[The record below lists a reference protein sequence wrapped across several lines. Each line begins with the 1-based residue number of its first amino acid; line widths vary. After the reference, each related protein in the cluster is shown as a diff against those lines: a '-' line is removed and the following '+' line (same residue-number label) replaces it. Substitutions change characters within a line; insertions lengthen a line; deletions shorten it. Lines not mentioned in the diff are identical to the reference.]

1 MQLNDRL
8 ICAPTLEEA
17 IDHQPLIVAPDT
29 LLIDIIALMS
39 QEGGK
44 SCSLPNFHSP
54 SDQLS
59 IREPRSSCVLI
70 MHSDQLLGIFTERD
84 IVRLTANGINFEEV
98 TVAEVMAQ
106 PVITFPQ
113 TACRDIFAALF
124 IFRRYRIRHLPIVDD
139 HGQLVGVVSPE
150 RIRQVLRPANLL
162 KLRRVSEVMTPQ
174 VVHALPAV
182 SVLSLAQLM
191 NKHRVSC
198 VVITSDNGED
208 NCLPV
213 GIVTERDIVQFQSLK
228 LNLSKVQ
235 AQDVMSTPL
244 FLLSPEDSLWTAHQE
259 MQKRRVRRLVVSWNW
274 GQGIGIV
281 TQTTLLRVFDPMEMY
296 GIVETL
302 QQTVEQLDPAKESVN
317 KSHKAITPGEQ
328 SGEVPENAI
337 ALSGDSFNHQSE
349 PPNKDQN
356 RELTVILSQR
366 IEGQGLNHS
375 QQCEALNYPKSN
387 LGTSQDYQLC
397 ILLNTIQAILENLL
411 NQSNLS
417 SELRQSQLNSA
428 LDNVDQMRE
437 LIQKAQN
444 QSCRDQVVVDQVGTS
459 SS

>member
-39 QEGGK
+39 KERGK
-44 SCSLPNFHSP
+44 SCSLPNFDSP

-174 VVHALPAV
+174 VVNALPTV
-182 SVLSLAQLM
+182 SVLSLARLM

-198 VVITSDNGED
+198 VVITSDHGED
-208 NCLPV
+208 SCMPV

>member
-39 QEGGK
+39 KERGK
-44 SCSLPNFHSP
+44 SCSLPNFDSP

-174 VVHALPAV
+174 VVNALPTV
-182 SVLSLAQLM
+182 SVLSLARLM

-198 VVITSDNGED
+198 VVITSDHGED
-208 NCLPV
+208 SCMPV

-349 PPNKDQN
+349 PPNRDQN

-375 QQCEALNYPKSN
+375 QQCEAFKYPKSN

-444 QSCRDQVVVDQVGTS
+444 QSCRDQVMVDQVGTS